1 MFYQLHFAEITG
13 RLLCV
18 GSRLQTYYCANYFR
32 KEKPV
37 EKPKKGGIIIVSGGI
52 RNIDAPLQS
61 SRMILDHV
69 NARDVFTPIYAS
81 DTNHGHV
88 MDNPEN
94 VKQVEELAEFFNK
107 K

>member
-1 MFYQLHFAEITG
+1 
-13 RLLCV
+13 
-18 GSRLQTYYCANYFR
+18 
-32 KEKPV
+32 
-37 EKPKKGGIIIVSGGI
+37 
-52 RNIDAPLQS
+52 
-61 SRMILDHV
+61 MILDHV